1 MGLRVYE
8 FMSLQ
13 VCEFMSL
20 QVCEFMSLQV
30 CELVS
35 FMLHHFLRHHHLAQV
50 DGFGVINQS
59 WVGRHILYMQRNTA

>member
-13 VCEFMSL
+13 VY
-20 QVCEFMSLQV
+20 EFMSLQV

-35 FMLHHFLRHHHLAQV
+35 FMLHSLLRHHHLAQV
-50 DGFGVINQS
+50 DGFGAVNQ
-59 WVGRHILYMQRNTA
+59 R

>member
-13 VCEFMSL
+13 VY
-20 QVCEFMSLQV
+20 EFMSLQV

-50 DGFGVINQS
+50 DGFGAVNQS
-59 WVGRHILYMQRNTA
+59 WVGRHILRM

>member
-8 FMSLQ
+8 FMILQ
-13 VCEFMSL
+13 VY
-20 QVCEFMSLQV
+20 EFMSLQV

-59 WVGRHILYMQRNTA
+59 

>member
-1 MGLRVYE
+1 MGLRVY
-8 FMSLQ
+8 
-13 VCEFMSL
+13 EFMSL

-50 DGFGVINQS
+50 DGFGAINQS
-59 WVGRHILYMQRNTA
+59 